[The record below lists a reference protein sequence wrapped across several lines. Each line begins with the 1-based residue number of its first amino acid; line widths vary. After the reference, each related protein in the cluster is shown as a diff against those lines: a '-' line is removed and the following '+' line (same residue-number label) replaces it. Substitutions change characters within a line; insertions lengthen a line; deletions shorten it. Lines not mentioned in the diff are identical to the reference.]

1 MSHPRNPRDSP
12 SGNLQGASGPSES
25 SYFPSV
31 TEHNN
36 SHDGPAPPLEPT
48 GDTLVASTTDIPA
61 SAATPITEHP
71 PRIPAPAPAPSNPL
85 PASQARSV
93 PFRSVRN
100 QPSAIRLRRLRAP
113 SASGTTPLRT
123 ISSTPQQPSS
133 RQQRNNN
140 GGDSAVTGRRR
151 SSSEPLS
158 PGAVAHP
165 TVVNMDPM
173 PVVPEGQTPPMYV
186 AEGTA
191 DGRGS
196 GDNQE
201 PRVVVPRRFMIRRR
215 RADRPPPTAT
225 TDEDCYDSRVVDF
238 LDVVDPEVAT
248 LSSITNIQNSLFV
261 PSLGRLVNRRPTYD
275 LSQLPFIPGAFPA
288 SKEDVSSV
296 KDEGP
301 SSSSEGTTDA
311 PPMPVRRTHSISTVL
326 TDNTPQYAILPD
338 DPDHTLEGWS
348 EEDIKLLNDHVR
360 HLLHSRRSK
369 IKQRFK
375 GFLKYASRPLG
386 FLVTLYATLITLF
399 GLAWVLFLIGWIY
412 VGEKQ
417 LYAIEVIDQVLVAL
431 FAVMGDGLIPW
442 RLYDTYNMLW
452 IAHYHRKTLKLRK
465 KLLLPKL
472 EDKNDLPIDPN
483 DPSARMVDIEAA
495 RAVPKKGA
503 ADDYF
508 PVLTEEEQA
517 KLIHYQ
523 TKLAKSHTFY
533 KPHETSTHRAFPHAL
548 ALTIILLLDLHSC
561 LQVSLGTVT
570 WSIPYER
577 RPAAA
582 TTTILCCSITV
593 NALAGILITVGDR
606 RTRKKDVVERLVRQ
620 ELTGEVMD
628 KMVKEKR
635 KEKEKEEK
643 ERLEREN
650 GGEKEKGLLG
660 MSFGSSTSKRNSSEE
675 GRRKSTE
682 KSGRRSLDAL
692 TEGFK
697 RKSLDGQARKSV
709 DKKESDSSIGRKEK
723 EKVGRF
729 DPLTGK
735 GSDNGLGSVAEADHE
750 PDYDNIQGDQQ
761 RNGEESG
768 EEKVKMPGS
777 FE

>member
-1 MSHPRNPRDSP
+1 
-12 SGNLQGASGPSES
+12 
-25 SYFPSV
+25 
-31 TEHNN
+31 
-36 SHDGPAPPLEPT
+36 
-48 GDTLVASTTDIPA
+48 
-61 SAATPITEHP
+61 
-71 PRIPAPAPAPSNPL
+71 
-85 PASQARSV
+85 
-93 PFRSVRN
+93 
-100 QPSAIRLRRLRAP
+100 
-113 SASGTTPLRT
+113 
-123 ISSTPQQPSS
+123 
-133 RQQRNNN
+133 
-140 GGDSAVTGRRR
+140 
-151 SSSEPLS
+151 
-158 PGAVAHP
+158 
-165 TVVNMDPM
+165 MDPM

-186 AEGTA
+186 AEGTP
-191 DGRGS
+191 DGRGGG
-196 GDNQE
+196 GDQQ
-201 PRVVVPRRFMIRRR
+201 RHIVVPRRFMIRRR
-215 RADRPPPTAT
+215 RADRPPPTTA

-275 LSQLPFIPGAFPA
+275 LSQLPFVPGAFPP
-288 SKEDVSSV
+288 SKEDVSTP
-296 KDEGP
+296 KEERP
-301 SSSSEGTTDA
+301 ASSSEGTADEA
-311 PPMPVRRTHSISTVL
+311 PIPVRRTHSISTVL
-326 TDNTPQYAILPD
+326 TANTPQYAILPD

-417 LYAIEVIDQVLVAL
+417 LYVIDVIDNVLVAL

-472 EDKNDLPIDPN
+472 EDKNDLPIDQN
-483 DPSARMVDIEAA
+483 DPSARMVDLEAA
-495 RAVPKKGA
+495 RALPKRGA
-503 ADDYF
+503 ADDYY
-508 PVLTEEEQA
+508 PVLTDEEQA
-517 KLIHYQ
+517 KLVHYQ

-533 KPHETSTHRAFPHAL
+533 KPHETSTHRAFPHHL
-548 ALTIILLLDLHSC
+548 AMTIILLLDLHSC

-593 NALAGILITVGDR
+593 NALAGILISVGDR

-628 KMVKEKR
+628 KMVKERR
-635 KEKEKEEK
+635 KEKEKQEK

-650 GGEKEKGLLG
+650 EGGEKEKEKGLLG
-660 MSFGSSTSKRNSSEE
+660 MSLGDFTRGSSSMESSKEGSKTRSSSEE
-675 GRRKSTE
+675 GRRTE
-682 KSGRRSLDAL
+682 GKGGRRSLDAL
-692 TEGFK
+692 TEGIREGFK
-697 RKSLDGQARKSV
+697 RKSLEGRRQGDTSETSV
-709 DKKESDSSIGRKEK
+709 RRKEK
-723 EKVGRF
+723 DKVGRF
-729 DPLTGK
+729 DPATVSAS
-735 GSDNGLGSVAEADHE
+735 GSRRSYSGGSGVQGSGNGNDNGNGLGSVAEADYE
-750 PDYDNIQGDQQ
+750 PHYQHVQGYQKQEQQ
-761 RNGEESG
+761 GLAEQQGSV
-768 EEKVKMPGS
+768 EKRKMPGS
-777 FE
+777 FEE